1 MSVRLLIAE
10 CVSAAKPTGKSGYT
24 AETKFLC
31 PMCSRSRR
39 PRLDT
44 ALSLL
49 LALQKLPVRVDC
61 GEALQLLAERAM
73 AWQDAVKTF
82 LATDEMRTVLTRLGE
97 KTSDHS
103 AAAAAHERADR
114 IVTAEMHRAGM
125 LHRRSSGA
133 GSSPYDERK
142 AAYESDTSPG
152 SMMPIEHA
160 YSSASKHGCDQMHL
174 FVCDFQTLQR

>member
-1 MSVRLLIAE
+1 
-10 CVSAAKPTGKSGYT
+10 
-24 AETKFLC
+24 
-31 PMCSRSRR
+31 MCSRSRR

-82 LATDEMRTVLTRLGE
+82 LANDEMRGVLTKLGE

-103 AAAAAHERADR
+103 ATAAAAASSAHERADR
-114 IVTAEMHRAGM
+114 IVSAEMHRVGLM
-125 LHRRSSGA
+125 YRRSSS
-133 GSSPYDERK
+133 GSTASQYDERK
-142 AAYESDTSPG
+142 GAYEPDASAG

-160 YSSASKHGCDQMHL
+160 YSSVSKHGCYLVHAFYFYL
-174 FVCDFQTLQR
+174 YPERFQLVRLLLQ